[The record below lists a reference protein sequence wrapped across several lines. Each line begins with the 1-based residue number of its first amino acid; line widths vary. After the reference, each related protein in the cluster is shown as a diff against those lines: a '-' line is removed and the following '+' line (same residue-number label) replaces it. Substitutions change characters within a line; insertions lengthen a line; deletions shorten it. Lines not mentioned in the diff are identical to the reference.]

1 MAKTSS
7 TNSSRTP
14 ANARIRL
21 ITAAVAS
28 GLPVARELW
37 SVINKDDRAA
47 QAVRDAWSRTRAGV
61 AARTPVGHVEATLDA
76 VVAYADASGHQEAPG
91 WRTSAA
97 DIRARLDLVKLQKG
111 RKRRIGIKDAQHRAA
126 DLLTAVIDAGA

>member
-7 TNSSRTP
+7 ANSSRTP

-28 GLPVARELW
+28 GLPVARQLW

-47 QAVRDAWSRTRAGV
+47 QAVRDAWTRARHGV

-76 VVAYADASGHQEAPG
+76 VVSYAHGSDHQEAAD
-91 WRTSAA
+91 WLASAA

-111 RKRRIGIKDAQHRAA
+111 RQRRIGVKDAQHRAA
-126 DLLTAVIDAGA
+126 GLLATVIDVAD

>member
-7 TNSSRTP
+7 ANSSRTP

-47 QAVRDAWSRTRAGV
+47 QAVRDTWSRARHAVV
-61 AARTPVGHVEATLDA
+61 ASTPVGHVEATLDA
-76 VVAYADASGHQEAPG
+76 VVSYAQGSDQHEAADWLASAG
-91 WRTSAA
+91 

-111 RKRRIGIKDAQHRAA
+111 RQRRVGVKDAQRRAA
-126 DLLTAVIDAGA
+126 DLLAAVIGATG